1 MRRIVKLNWFIILF
15 SCQYWQI
22 QAQPIDSLKTL
33 LSNSSDTAKIELL
46 HALSRNLRWSKPDEA
61 LKYATEALKLAEIQQ
76 DTPSQATS
84 YRLIGGAHYYLGNYE
99 SSLLFSE
106 RSLNI
111 AESIGDTSLMIT
123 NLNSLGIDNYDL
135 GNYEASMQYL
145 LEAVDLMNANGG
157 KLRRAIVLNNIGLL
171 FEQVGDAEQARSY
184 SLMGLDIAKANN
196 NRNVQVYSYNGIG
209 ISYMMEDNYPL
220 ALQYLDSAQKIAT
233 EVNNRIWGSVAH
245 NYAGEIFRRLKQY
258 DSAAYHFEIALQ
270 LSESVG
276 DQKRIA
282 DVFTNQARLCLV
294 LGNLEKCL
302 FYLDKSQEL
311 AATYNWRKLYLDNL
325 RLYAEV
331 YSTFHLHHKAI
342 ESQAMYVQYRDSIYN
357 DIMNRNLEL
366 IPLKLS
372 EQKDRIRLSQQQAA
386 LDAEKAA
393 NQIYLT
399 IIVIAIPIA
408 ILLFYLLRKN
418 KKQNKILEAKNE
430 EIRQTQN
437 LLVKSEKMAS
447 LGVLAAGIGHEINN
461 PLNYIENGVLNI
473 SNILK
478 EDFPE
483 QQSPTLHKFIDI
495 VNEGVS
501 RASTIVNSL
510 ANFSRSGHE
519 NNESCDLESIAEN
532 CLVILSSKTKGIQFN
547 KCYASEKLLVR
558 GNESKLHQVCM
569 NLLANAIHAVSEQAN
584 PTIEI
589 KTEKVK
595 NELVLTI
602 KDNGYGIDEENLSK
616 ISDPFFTTKS
626 PGEGTG
632 LGLFIAHSFI
642 DEHNG
647 RLEVKSIIGNG
658 ATFLLHLPLNQPGL

>member
-1 MRRIVKLNWFIILF
+1 MPRIVKLILFIIF
-15 SCQYWQI
+15 FACQYWPSHGQSL
-22 QAQPIDSLKTL
+22 DSLKTL
-33 LSNSSDTAKIELL
+33 LTQSSGTARIELL
-46 HALSRNLRWSKPDEA
+46 HTLSRNLRWSQPDES
-61 LKYATEALKLAEIQQ
+61 LKYATEALKLAELQQ
-76 DTPSQATS
+76 NTPLQATS

-99 SSLLFSE
+99 SSLLYSE

-135 GNYEASMQYL
+135 GNYEASMQYF

-171 FEQVGDAEQARSY
+171 FEQVGDAEQARSF
-184 SLMGLDIAKANN
+184 SLMGLGVAKENN
-196 NRNVQVYSYNGIG
+196 NTNVQVYSYNGIG
-209 ISYMMEDNYPL
+209 ISYMMEDNYTL
-220 ALQYLDSAQKIAT
+220 ALQYLDSAQKIAKQ
-233 EVNNRIWGSVAH
+233 VNNRIWGSVAH
-245 NYAGEIFRRLKQY
+245 NYSGEIYRLLKRY
-258 DSAAYHFEIALQ
+258 DSAEYHFGTALR

-282 DVFTNQARLCLV
+282 DVYTNQARLCLV

-325 RLYAEV
+325 KLYADV
-331 YSTFHLHHKAI
+331 YSTFHMHHKAI
-342 ESQAMYVQYRDSIYN
+342 ESQAAYVEYRDSIYN

-386 LDAEKAA
+386 LDAQRVA
-393 NQIYLT
+393 NLVYLA

-418 KKQNKILEAKNE
+418 KKQNKVLEAKNE
-430 EIRQTQN
+430 EIRQTQD

-478 EDFPE
+478 EDFPDKH
-483 QQSPTLHKFIDI
+483 SPTLDKFIDI
-495 VNEGVS
+495 VNEGVN

-510 ANFSRSGHE
+510 ANFSRSGQE
-519 NNESCDLESIAEN
+519 NNEFCDLEAIAEN

-547 KCYASEKLLVR
+547 KVYSNEKLLVK

-569 NLLANAIHAVSEQAN
+569 NLLANAIHAVSKQPN
-584 PTIEI
+584 PTIAI
-589 KTEKVK
+589 RTEKVGD
-595 NELVLTI
+595 ELVLTI

-658 ATFLLHLPLNQPGL
+658 ATFLLHLPFNRP